1 MITAED
7 NSCTTNKVVK
17 VNYYELPKVE
27 ISDPGIVCENSK
39 KELIAEVTGGST
51 SYIYEWSGLIASS
64 EENKAVTNLLTPA
77 DNNEKFKVSVT
88 DKNGCIGTD
97 STQVEVAENPTITI
111 AVEKSE
117 ICEGDIAKLTA
128 SGAGNDGTY
137 LWNTNETGAII
148 TPTILGE
155 ISFNVTGTDHN
166 NCVGTSE
173 YVTIKKK
180 DLPQLEVSGEKEIC
194 VGESTTITL
203 SAIGSNSAK
212 FYWIEDSEIGQYA
225 KAIEGATRELSPT
238 ELTSYKVRIE
248 DKDLWVGTAHLDH
261 VANDANRIYQAKAI
275 KPILESLDAPFVFG
289 GDFNDE
295 PGSKTIEIMSQYT
308 TFAYR
313 SATQY
318 TFPSNMFPHYDKQL
332 LDYVTYYPRG
342 SFIERGYNVL
352 HTVKASD
359 HMPVV
364 AVLNMDY

>member
-1 MITAED
+1 MRRSIYIIIGLAALFACKREDPLAPFRDESKFVIPQTGSYITVMTYNIFGASGNTNLDSVATVINAAKPDFVMIQEVD
-7 NSCTTNKVVK
+7 SCTPRSGRNIHQAKVLAEKTGMKYCYQVAWDRGKDVADIPDEKNRGGGFGDAVLSKYEFTDSVK
-17 VNYYELPKVE
+17 VKIGP
-27 ISDPGIVCENSK
+27 DPAV
-39 KELIAEVTGGST
+39 GGQDR
-51 SYIYEWSGLIASS
+51 
-64 EENKAVTNLLTPA
+64 AVV
-77 DNNEKFKVSVT
+77 F
-88 DKNGCIGTD
+88 I
-97 STQVEVAENPTITI
+97 
-111 AVEKSE
+111 
-117 ICEGDIAKLTA
+117 
-128 SGAGNDGTY
+128 
-137 LWNTNETGAII
+137 
-148 TPTILGE
+148 
-155 ISFNVTGTDHN
+155 
-166 NCVGTSE
+166 
-173 YVTIKKK
+173 
-180 DLPQLEVSGEKEIC
+180 
-194 VGESTTITL
+194 
-203 SAIGSNSAK
+203 
-212 FYWIEDSEIGQYA
+212 
-225 KAIEGATRELSPT
+225 
-238 ELTSYKVRIE
+238 KVRIE

-332 LDYVTYYPRG
+332 LDYVTYYPRD

>member
-1 MITAED
+1 MIQEVD
-7 NSCTTNKVVK
+7 SCTPRSGRNIHQAKVLAEKTGMKYCYQVAWDRGKDVADIPDEKNRGGGFGDAVLSKYEFTDSVK
-17 VNYYELPKVE
+17 VKIGP
-27 ISDPGIVCENSK
+27 DPAV
-39 KELIAEVTGGST
+39 GGQDR
-51 SYIYEWSGLIASS
+51 
-64 EENKAVTNLLTPA
+64 AVV
-77 DNNEKFKVSVT
+77 F
-88 DKNGCIGTD
+88 I
-97 STQVEVAENPTITI
+97 
-111 AVEKSE
+111 
-117 ICEGDIAKLTA
+117 
-128 SGAGNDGTY
+128 
-137 LWNTNETGAII
+137 
-148 TPTILGE
+148 
-155 ISFNVTGTDHN
+155 
-166 NCVGTSE
+166 
-173 YVTIKKK
+173 
-180 DLPQLEVSGEKEIC
+180 
-194 VGESTTITL
+194 
-203 SAIGSNSAK
+203 
-212 FYWIEDSEIGQYA
+212 
-225 KAIEGATRELSPT
+225 
-238 ELTSYKVRIE
+238 KVRIE

-332 LDYVTYYPRG
+332 LDYVTYYPRD

>member
-1 MITAED
+1 MRRSIYIIIGLAALFACKHEDPLAPFRDESKFVIPQTGSNITVMTYNIFGASGNTNLDSVATVINAAKPDFVMIQEVD
-7 NSCTTNKVVK
+7 SCTPRSGRNIHQAKVLAEKTGMKYCYQVAWDRGKDVADIPDEKNRGGGFGDAVLSKYEFTDSVK
-17 VNYYELPKVE
+17 VKIGP
-27 ISDPGIVCENSK
+27 DPAV
-39 KELIAEVTGGST
+39 GGQDR
-51 SYIYEWSGLIASS
+51 
-64 EENKAVTNLLTPA
+64 AVV
-77 DNNEKFKVSVT
+77 F
-88 DKNGCIGTD
+88 I
-97 STQVEVAENPTITI
+97 
-111 AVEKSE
+111 
-117 ICEGDIAKLTA
+117 
-128 SGAGNDGTY
+128 
-137 LWNTNETGAII
+137 
-148 TPTILGE
+148 
-155 ISFNVTGTDHN
+155 
-166 NCVGTSE
+166 
-173 YVTIKKK
+173 
-180 DLPQLEVSGEKEIC
+180 
-194 VGESTTITL
+194 
-203 SAIGSNSAK
+203 
-212 FYWIEDSEIGQYA
+212 
-225 KAIEGATRELSPT
+225 
-238 ELTSYKVRIE
+238 KVRIE

-332 LDYVTYYPRG
+332 LDYVTYYPRD

>member
-1 MITAED
+1 MRRSIYIIIGLAALFACKREDPLAPFRDESKFVIPQTGSNITVMTYNIFGASGNTNLDSVATVINAAKPDFVMIQEVD
-7 NSCTTNKVVK
+7 SCTPRSGRNIHQAKVLAEKTGMKYCYQVAWDRGKDVADIPDEKNRGGGFGDAVLSKYEFNDSVK
-17 VNYYELPKVE
+17 VKIGP
-27 ISDPGIVCENSK
+27 DPAV
-39 KELIAEVTGGST
+39 GGQDR
-51 SYIYEWSGLIASS
+51 
-64 EENKAVTNLLTPA
+64 AVV
-77 DNNEKFKVSVT
+77 F
-88 DKNGCIGTD
+88 I
-97 STQVEVAENPTITI
+97 
-111 AVEKSE
+111 
-117 ICEGDIAKLTA
+117 
-128 SGAGNDGTY
+128 
-137 LWNTNETGAII
+137 
-148 TPTILGE
+148 
-155 ISFNVTGTDHN
+155 
-166 NCVGTSE
+166 
-173 YVTIKKK
+173 
-180 DLPQLEVSGEKEIC
+180 
-194 VGESTTITL
+194 
-203 SAIGSNSAK
+203 
-212 FYWIEDSEIGQYA
+212 
-225 KAIEGATRELSPT
+225 
-238 ELTSYKVRIE
+238 KVRIE

-332 LDYVTYYPRG
+332 LDYVTYYPRD

>member
-1 MITAED
+1 MRRSIYIIIGLAALFACKREDPLAPFRDESKFVIPQTGSNITVMTYNIFGASGNTNLDSVATVINAAKPDFVMIQEVD
-7 NSCTTNKVVK
+7 SCTPRSGRNIHQAKVLAEKTGMKYCYQVAWDRGKDVADIPDEKNRGGGFGDAVLSKYEFIDSVK
-17 VNYYELPKVE
+17 VKIGP
-27 ISDPGIVCENSK
+27 DPAV
-39 KELIAEVTGGST
+39 GGQDR
-51 SYIYEWSGLIASS
+51 
-64 EENKAVTNLLTPA
+64 AVV
-77 DNNEKFKVSVT
+77 F
-88 DKNGCIGTD
+88 I
-97 STQVEVAENPTITI
+97 
-111 AVEKSE
+111 
-117 ICEGDIAKLTA
+117 
-128 SGAGNDGTY
+128 
-137 LWNTNETGAII
+137 
-148 TPTILGE
+148 
-155 ISFNVTGTDHN
+155 
-166 NCVGTSE
+166 
-173 YVTIKKK
+173 
-180 DLPQLEVSGEKEIC
+180 
-194 VGESTTITL
+194 
-203 SAIGSNSAK
+203 
-212 FYWIEDSEIGQYA
+212 
-225 KAIEGATRELSPT
+225 
-238 ELTSYKVRIE
+238 KVRIE

-332 LDYVTYYPRG
+332 LDYVTYYPRD

>member
-1 MITAED
+1 MRRSIYIIIGLAALFACKREDPLAPFRDESKFVIPQTRSNITVMTYNIFGASGNTNLDSVATVINAAKPDFVMIQEVD
-7 NSCTTNKVVK
+7 SCTPRSGRNIHQAKVLAEKTGMKYCYQVAWDRGKDVADIPDEKNRGGGFGDAVLSKYEFTDSVK
-17 VNYYELPKVE
+17 VKIGP
-27 ISDPGIVCENSK
+27 DPAV
-39 KELIAEVTGGST
+39 GGQDR
-51 SYIYEWSGLIASS
+51 
-64 EENKAVTNLLTPA
+64 AVV
-77 DNNEKFKVSVT
+77 F
-88 DKNGCIGTD
+88 I
-97 STQVEVAENPTITI
+97 
-111 AVEKSE
+111 
-117 ICEGDIAKLTA
+117 
-128 SGAGNDGTY
+128 
-137 LWNTNETGAII
+137 
-148 TPTILGE
+148 
-155 ISFNVTGTDHN
+155 
-166 NCVGTSE
+166 
-173 YVTIKKK
+173 
-180 DLPQLEVSGEKEIC
+180 
-194 VGESTTITL
+194 
-203 SAIGSNSAK
+203 
-212 FYWIEDSEIGQYA
+212 
-225 KAIEGATRELSPT
+225 
-238 ELTSYKVRIE
+238 KVRIE

-332 LDYVTYYPRG
+332 LDYVTYYPRD

>member
-1 MITAED
+1 MRRSIYIIIGLAALFACKREDPLAPFRDESKFVIPQTGSNITVMTYNIFGASGNTNLDSVATVINAAKPDFVMIQEVD
-7 NSCTTNKVVK
+7 SCTPRSGRNIHQAKELAEKTGMKYCYQVAWDRGKDVADIPDEKNRGGGFGDAVLSKYEFTDSVK
-17 VNYYELPKVE
+17 VKIGP
-27 ISDPGIVCENSK
+27 DPAV
-39 KELIAEVTGGST
+39 GGQDR
-51 SYIYEWSGLIASS
+51 
-64 EENKAVTNLLTPA
+64 AVV
-77 DNNEKFKVSVT
+77 F
-88 DKNGCIGTD
+88 I
-97 STQVEVAENPTITI
+97 
-111 AVEKSE
+111 
-117 ICEGDIAKLTA
+117 
-128 SGAGNDGTY
+128 
-137 LWNTNETGAII
+137 
-148 TPTILGE
+148 
-155 ISFNVTGTDHN
+155 
-166 NCVGTSE
+166 
-173 YVTIKKK
+173 
-180 DLPQLEVSGEKEIC
+180 
-194 VGESTTITL
+194 
-203 SAIGSNSAK
+203 
-212 FYWIEDSEIGQYA
+212 
-225 KAIEGATRELSPT
+225 
-238 ELTSYKVRIE
+238 KVRIE

-332 LDYVTYYPRG
+332 LDYVTYYPRD

>member
-1 MITAED
+1 MRRSIYIIIGLAALFACKREDPLAPFRDESKFVIPQTGSNITVMTYNIFGASGNTNLDSVATVINAAKPDFVMIQEVD
-7 NSCTTNKVVK
+7 SCTPRSGRNIHQAKVLAEKTGMKYCYQVAWDRGKDVADIPDEKNRGGGFGDAVLSKYEFTDSVK
-17 VNYYELPKVE
+17 VKIGP
-27 ISDPGIVCENSK
+27 DPAV
-39 KELIAEVTGGST
+39 GGQDR
-51 SYIYEWSGLIASS
+51 
-64 EENKAVTNLLTPA
+64 AVV
-77 DNNEKFKVSVT
+77 F
-88 DKNGCIGTD
+88 I
-97 STQVEVAENPTITI
+97 
-111 AVEKSE
+111 
-117 ICEGDIAKLTA
+117 
-128 SGAGNDGTY
+128 
-137 LWNTNETGAII
+137 
-148 TPTILGE
+148 
-155 ISFNVTGTDHN
+155 
-166 NCVGTSE
+166 
-173 YVTIKKK
+173 
-180 DLPQLEVSGEKEIC
+180 
-194 VGESTTITL
+194 
-203 SAIGSNSAK
+203 
-212 FYWIEDSEIGQYA
+212 
-225 KAIEGATRELSPT
+225 
-238 ELTSYKVRIE
+238 KVRIE

-332 LDYVTYYPRG
+332 LDYVTYYPRD